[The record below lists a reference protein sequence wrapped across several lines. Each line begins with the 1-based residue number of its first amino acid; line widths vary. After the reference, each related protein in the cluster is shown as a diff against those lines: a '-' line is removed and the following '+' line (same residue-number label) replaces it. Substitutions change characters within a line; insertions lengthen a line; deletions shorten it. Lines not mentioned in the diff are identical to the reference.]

1 MTLFIDVENKK
12 LVQSLTSDRSVPAPV
27 FMQGDNEPLEIFLLQ
42 KGGESLYKIKP
53 LVVGTDFLRVAIARF
68 KGYPKS
74 LTYAAGY
81 ALNPNGGAEVVLPLN
96 TTAIENAVQ
105 ESEYITAFLEVEYSD
120 TAGRIVT
127 ILQTACRVK
136 NDLIENAPAVELQE
150 QFYDR
155 VYTDTVFSKKS
166 ANLSDLADKSA
177 SRKNLDVYAKSE
189 VYNKSEV
196 DTQEAKSFQSCGHC
210 RQGSCPRKSRRPAE
224 ARPVQVYE
232 VRNLVGHFIVRS
244 LRIRRN
250 ARRRLRGWKLLDI
263 SYNLPTRTDRLLH
276 ATLRRFIRRQRN
288 VHARNFRRR
297 KDA

>member
-1 MTLFIDVENKK
+1 MNLFIDIENKK
-12 LVQSLTSDRSVPAPV
+12 LVQSLTSDRSVPAPI

-42 KGGESLYKIKP
+42 KGGESLYEIKQ

-136 NDLIENAPAVELQE
+136 NDLIENAP
-150 QFYDR
+150 
-155 VYTDTVFSKKS
+155 
-166 ANLSDLADKSA
+166 
-177 SRKNLDVYAKSE
+177 
-189 VYNKSEV
+189 
-196 DTQEAKSFQSCGHC
+196 
-210 RQGSCPRKSRRPAE
+210 
-224 ARPVQVYE
+224 
-232 VRNLVGHFIVRS
+232 
-244 LRIRRN
+244 
-250 ARRRLRGWKLLDI
+250 
-263 SYNLPTRTDRLLH
+263 
-276 ATLRRFIRRQRN
+276 
-288 VHARNFRRR
+288 
-297 KDA
+297 

>member
-42 KGGESLYKIKP
+42 KGGESLYEVKP

-105 ESEYITAFLEVEYSD
+105 ESEYITAFLEVAYSD

-136 NDLIENAPAVELQE
+136 NDLIENVPAVELQE
-150 QFYDR
+150 QFYDK

-177 SRKNLDVYAKSE
+177 SRTNLSVYARVALQVPQMRQIHSLQVGK
-189 VYNKSEV
+189 
-196 DTQEAKSFQSCGHC
+196 C
-210 RQGSCPRKSRRPAE
+210 R
-224 ARPVQVYE
+224 
-232 VRNLVGHFIVRS
+232 VGR
-244 LRIRRN
+244 
-250 ARRRLRGWKLLDI
+250 
-263 SYNLPTRTDRLLH
+263 
-276 ATLRRFIRRQRN
+276 
-288 VHARNFRRR
+288 
-297 KDA
+297 